1 MEDRE
6 TLEQKAYRLWKA
18 AGLPEFLNRFGPK
31 KTPGWVTYL
40 CHLEYIV
47 HAPAWR
53 RVAGFMVDYHQKTRH
68 WTSWQRAIAK
78 WPIWV
83 WQALARA
90 SAGDGVCAIAA
101 IDGTTF
107 TRSNPSEHY
116 LHRID
121 REGSIG
127 RPVQDVALVDVSRR
141 KFLAW
146 RIRAMPKGE
155 KRDVP
160 YLIAHSPVK
169 PELVLMDKGFDS
181 NPLHTWLRD
190 QGIWSIAP
198 VRKHCKRGQYRRQLR
213 DCFDYGMYWQRNIVE
228 ALFSAVK
235 RLFGSH
241 VRARTWR
248 AQYAEL
254 SCRFIAY
261 NIGILART
269 CYRAVRRCPVL
280 SGMVTNLPLAEADP
294 VTLLLF

>member
-1 MEDRE
+1 MDETE
-6 TLEQKAYRLWKA
+6 TLEQKAKHLVRRARLPK
-18 AGLPEFLNRFGPK
+18 FLNHFGWK
-31 KTPGWVTYL
+31 KHPLWEFMLAQLVYTTYSR
-40 CHLEYIV
+40 C
-47 HAPAWR
+47 WR
-53 RVAGFMVDYHQKTRH
+53 RTARFMREYYGIVLH

-78 WPIWV
+78 WPFWV

-90 SAGDGVCAIAA
+90 SAGDGTCTIAA

-107 TRSNPSEHY
+107 SRANPSEHY

-127 RPVQDVALVDVSRR
+127 RPVQSVTLIDVRRR

-146 RIRAMPKGE
+146 RIRARPMGE

-160 YLIAHSPVK
+160 YLIQSSAMRI
-169 PELVLMDKGFDS
+169 ELVLMDKGFDS
-181 NPLHTWLRD
+181 NPLHSWLRD

-198 VRKHCKRGQYRRQLR
+198 VRKGCKRGQYRRQLR
-213 DCFDYGMYWQRNIVE
+213 DYFDYGLYWMRNLVE

-241 VRARTWR
+241 VRARTWH

-254 SCRFIAY
+254 SARFIAY
-261 NIGILART
+261 NIGAFWLGFAT
-269 CYRAVRRCPVL
+269 EPHAPA
-280 SGMVTNLPLAEADP
+280 SSPAP
-294 VTLLLF
+294 